1 MIILGMTSLQVV
13 GLLAEATSRQI
24 GIVSDCSGLRI
35 HAVKQHRE
43 FCELVDNS
51 ESRAD
56 CQASPSACVPLPT
69 SEYSILGTRRHLA
82 HRPSL
87 RASARTSSSWLS

>member
-1 MIILGMTSLQVV
+1 MTSLQVV
-13 GLLAEATSRQI
+13 GLLAEATSGQI

-51 ESRAD
+51 ESRT
-56 CQASPSACVPLPT
+56 SRLPSIPICLCPPT
-69 SEYSILGTRRHLA
+69 YIRIFNI
-82 HRPSL
+82 PC
-87 RASARTSSSWLS
+87 

>member
-13 GLLAEATSRQI
+13 GLLAEATYGQT
-24 GIVSDCSGLRI
+24 GIVSDCNGLRI

-51 ESRAD
+51 DS
-56 CQASPSACVPLPT
+56 
-69 SEYSILGTRRHLA
+69 
-82 HRPSL
+82 
-87 RASARTSSSWLS
+87 RTSRLPSIPICSCPSTYIRIFNIPC

>member
-1 MIILGMTSLQVV
+1 MTSLQVV
-13 GLLAEATSRQI
+13 GLLAEATSGQI

-51 ESRAD
+51 DS
-56 CQASPSACVPLPT
+56 
-69 SEYSILGTRRHLA
+69 
-82 HRPSL
+82 
-87 RASARTSSSWLS
+87 RTSRLPSIPICSCPSTYIRIFNIPC